1 MVTCEVD
8 MAGSE
13 DTQVGGS
20 SDEKR
25 RKENHNL
32 HAQKHYVQQLYMYKC
47 IYDWLNYY
55 SLQNMRTVPN
65 TRKVYVHVH
74 VYKAI
79 HGKYVY
85 RCTCTCI

>member
-25 RKENHNL
+25 RKENIICMLESIMFNNCT
-32 HAQKHYVQQLYMYKC
+32 Y
-47 IYDWLNYY
+47 
-55 SLQNMRTVPN
+55 
-65 TRKVYVHVH
+65 
-74 VYKAI
+74 
-79 HGKYVY
+79 
-85 RCTCTCI
+85 TCTSVYMNG